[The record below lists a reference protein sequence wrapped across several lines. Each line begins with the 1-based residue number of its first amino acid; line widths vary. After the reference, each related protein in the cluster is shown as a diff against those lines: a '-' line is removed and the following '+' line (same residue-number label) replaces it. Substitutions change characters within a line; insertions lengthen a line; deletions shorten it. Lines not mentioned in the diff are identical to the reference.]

1 MVSFQP
7 APSPQ
12 DSRILFPYHCQFRAE
27 KQLHEEK
34 RLESLQNSGT
44 GSILQRPSGLDLSV
58 PSPAFSSHPQR
69 ICHSRWGSG
78 DPREVKWHCRGRGDG
93 TVGTRKLCP
102 VLSTRSAEPH
112 RAGKTVHGRRG
123 CRSALEGELK
133 PSWNKGGGRARS
145 TLVSTP
151 MPGTLPLL

>member
-7 APSPQ
+7 APHP
-12 DSRILFPYHCQFRAE
+12 RILEFSSLITVNSELRSSSTKRRGWSRFRTRGQAASC
-27 KQLHEEK
+27 KDLPVWTGQ
-34 RLESLQNSGT
+34 SL
-44 GSILQRPSGLDLSV
+44 LL
-58 PSPAFSSHPQR
+58 PSPPTHNASVTPGGEAEIPGRSSD
-69 ICHSRWGSG
+69 IVGG
-78 DPREVKWHCRGRGDG
+78 GDG